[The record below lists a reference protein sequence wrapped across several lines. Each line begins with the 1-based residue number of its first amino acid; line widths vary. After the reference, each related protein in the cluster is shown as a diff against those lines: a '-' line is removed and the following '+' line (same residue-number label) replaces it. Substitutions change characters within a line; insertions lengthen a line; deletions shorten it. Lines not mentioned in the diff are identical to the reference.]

1 MFALCDCNSFY
12 VSCERVFR
20 PDLQG
25 KPVVVLSNN
34 DGCVVSRSNEAK
46 ALGIKM
52 AVPFYQIKDLVKKH
66 NIAVFSS
73 NYELYQDLSNRVMTL
88 LSEFAPET
96 ETYSIDELFL
106 NFNGMEHFNLKE
118 YGTQIVTTVEKY
130 TGIPTCLGIAPTKTL
145 AKLAN
150 HFAKKYPAYQ
160 RVCLIETSEKIEKAL
175 KLTEIADVWGI
186 GYQLSEKLNRQ
197 GVRTAYDFTQLPR
210 GWVRKNMTIVG
221 ERTWRELQGES
232 CISRFVHPAVSRNR

>member
-1 MFALCDCNSFY
+1 MRKHRRNQNPAKIVMFALCDCNSFY

-130 TGIPTCLGIAPTKTL
+130 TGMRKVRNAAQHAIA
-145 AKLAN
+145 
-150 HFAKKYPAYQ
+150 
-160 RVCLIETSEKIEKAL
+160 KIYNKFERSFSCKGER
-175 KLTEIADVWGI
+175 KLTVAD
-186 GYQLSEKLNRQ
+186 EPK
-197 GVRTAYDFTQLPR
+197 
-210 GWVRKNMTIVG
+210 
-221 ERTWRELQGES
+221 
-232 CISRFVHPAVSRNR
+232 